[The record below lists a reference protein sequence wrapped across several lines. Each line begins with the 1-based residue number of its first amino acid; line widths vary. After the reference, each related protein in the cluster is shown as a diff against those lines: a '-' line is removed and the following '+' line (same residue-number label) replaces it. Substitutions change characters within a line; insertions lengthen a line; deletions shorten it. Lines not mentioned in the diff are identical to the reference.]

1 MESTNYEKGENVMAE
16 FWMSEILK
24 GCVEKGMSLG
34 EYILASE
41 CENTGQTREQAL
53 DRMSQM
59 LDVMEQ
65 SARGGLENPVFSNSG
80 LTGGCAHQ
88 YHGYI
93 QKGQS
98 ILGPVLAD
106 AVQMALSCSEVN
118 AAMGK
123 IVACPTAGSCGIVP
137 AAVLAVGKYRG
148 NSREEMVQALFTASG
163 VGMVI
168 GEHATLAGADG
179 GCQAECGAAAAMAAA
194 AAVRLLGGDDEQAVH
209 GAAMALKNLLGLV
222 CDPVCGLVEIPCI
235 KRNAVSVSVALT
247 AADMACAGVRSYIP
261 FDEVVTAMYAIGKAL
276 PQQLRETGQGGLA
289 ATKTGMEMYQRI
301 YGQDYGAM

>member
-1 MESTNYEKGENVMAE
+1 MAE

-24 GCVEKGMSLG
+24 GCRDKGITLA

-41 CENTGQTREQAL
+41 CETSNQTREQAYS
-53 DRMSQM
+53 RMEQM
-59 LDVMEQ
+59 LTVME
-65 SARGGLENPVFSNSG
+65 SSSSGGLDTPMVSNSG

-88 YHGYI
+88 YHGYV

-98 ILGPVLAD
+98 ILGPVLSD

-137 AAVLAVGKYRG
+137 AAVLSVGKYKKC
-148 NSREEMVQALFTASG
+148 SREDMVEALFTASG
-163 VGMVI
+163 IGMVI

-194 AAVRLLGGDDEQAVH
+194 AVVKLLGGDDEQAVH
-209 GAAMALKNLLGLV
+209 GAAIALKNLLGLV

-247 AADMACAGVRSYIP
+247 AADMAFAGVQSYIP
-261 FDEVVTAMYAIGKAL
+261 FDEVVTAMYAVGKAL
-276 PQQLRETGQGGLA
+276 PYQLRETGLGGLA
-289 ATKTGMEMYQRI
+289 VTKTGMEMYRKL
-301 YGQDYGAM
+301 YGQD